1 MWIDYCNA
9 LQQSN
14 WVVVTKCTSACLQL
28 KSLQWIKTEQSVHI
42 THFDA
47 NLTQF
52 KLPICQ
58 LTCTTEFVRGE
69 TVNSFV
75 FQMNWLDTSWSWVGE
90 TSSAEPVSKPC
101 HVTVAVEWVGDQVEA
116 CEAGQLIKCSRG
128 HTTDLV
134 TVQWQRLEIVQTTK
148 HGSVHNRNLIL
159 RQQAE
164 INKTFLI
171 DC

>member
-1 MWIDYCNA
+1 M
-9 LQQSN
+9 
-14 WVVVTKCTSACLQL
+14 
-28 KSLQWIKTEQSVHI
+28 HI

-75 FQMNWLDTSWSWVGE
+75 FQMNWLDTSWSRVGE
-90 TSSAEPVSKPC
+90 TSSSEPVSKPC

-116 CEAGQLIKCSRG
+116 SEAGQLIKCSRG

-134 TVQWQRLEIVQTTK
+134 TIQ
-148 HGSVHNRNLIL
+148 
-159 RQQAE
+159 
-164 INKTFLI
+164 
-171 DC
+171 